1 MLSNYL
7 TTALRSLQKRPS
19 VTVLN
24 IAGLAL
30 GLAACLLIG
39 LWVEQE
45 LSYDEFHPEADTIAR
60 IVFDGQLGDQRL
72 QGPLSP
78 APLAPALVRD
88 YPDVETATRF
98 LVRDDVSAQ
107 LGDRTLAVGR
117 VLQAD
122 TAFFDV
128 FAGFHLVTG
137 DRATALRETDAVV
150 VTQALAQQ
158 AFGTADALGRTLTV
172 DGTVRRVTGVL
183 GESPGP
189 SHLGADAITPVRIS
203 ERMNQTWVANNYYT
217 YAELRPGTSID
228 AFESNLQKVVD
239 TYAGPQFKG
248 AIGMELDV
256 FRERGGRWAYS
267 LQPLTDI
274 HLDADSEYEI
284 QAGGDRETVYAF
296 LAIGGFILLIAC
308 INFMNLATARSA
320 ERATEVGMRK
330 ALGAGERHLRRQF
343 LGEALA
349 TTVLA
354 GGIAFGLASGALPI
368 FNQVAGTSLG
378 LDDLTTPLGLLAI
391 GGGTIVVGLIAG
403 SYPAFVLS
411 RFAPSV
417 VLKSSGRTT
426 SGGHGSWLRRGLV
439 VLQFALSIGLIAA
452 TLVIDQ
458 QFDYIQQKNLG
469 LDKERVVSLPN
480 AERLG
485 DRQADFIRRI
495 EQSARVMRASAAEPV
510 FSNQT
515 SSTGFRPDD
524 AEDPIAFNYIDASA
538 GFLETMGM
546 TLVAGRTFDPSRP
559 ADSSAVLIN
568 RTAAERL
575 GWDHPG
581 GHTLDETGDSEGSFP
596 VIGIVEDF
604 HYQSMR
610 QRVQPLVI
618 RLEAGH
624 PTVYARLAPGDP
636 SVAIAELRNAW
647 SNAVTDAPFEYAFL
661 DQTFA
666 EQHRSTQR
674 AGRLF
679 SGFTGLALLI
689 ACLGLFGLA
698 AYTAERRT
706 KEIGIRKALGATA
719 TQVISLISKDF
730 VQLVAIAFV
739 VSAPLAYFAM
749 SHWLQR
755 FAYRVDLGVGVF
767 LLAGGAALLVA
778 LGTVSTQA
786 FRAARVDPATTL
798 QDE

>member
-7 TTALRSLQKRPS
+7 TTALRSIRKRPS
-19 VTVLN
+19 VTLLN
-24 IAGLAL
+24 VAGLAL

-45 LSYDEFHPEADTIAR
+45 LSYDTFHPEADTVAR
-60 IVFDGQLGDQRL
+60 VVFDGQLGDQRI

-78 APLAPALVRD
+78 APLAPTLVRD

-98 LVRDDVSAQ
+98 RVRDDVSAQ
-107 LGDRTLAVGR
+107 IGDRTLAVGR

-122 TAFFDV
+122 TSFFDV
-128 FAGFHLVTG
+128 FAGFHLVAG
-137 DRATALRETDAVV
+137 DRETALQETDAVV
-150 VTQALAQQ
+150 VTHALAQQ
-158 AFGTADALGRTLTV
+158 AFGTTDVLGQTLMM
-172 DGTVRRVTGVL
+172 DDTVRRITGVL
-183 GESPGP
+183 DEPSGP
-189 SHLGADAITPVRIS
+189 SHIDADAITPIRIS
-203 ERMNQTWVANNYYT
+203 GRMMQTWVANNYYT
-217 YAELRPGTSID
+217 YAELRPGTSHD
-228 AFESNLQKVVD
+228 AFKSNLQEVVE

-248 AIGMELDV
+248 AVGMELDV
-256 FRERGGRWAYS
+256 FRERGGQWAYG
-267 LQPLTDI
+267 LQSLTDI

-349 TTVLA
+349 TTLLA
-354 GGIAFGLASGALPI
+354 GAVAVGLASGALPL

-378 LDDLTTPLGLLAI
+378 LEDLATPIGLLAV

-439 VLQFALSIGLIAA
+439 VLQFALSIGLIAG
-452 TLVIDQ
+452 TLVIDR

-469 LDKERVVSLPN
+469 FDKERVVSLLN
-480 AERLG
+480 ADRLRG
-485 DRQADFIRRI
+485 QADFVQRI
-495 EQSARVMRASAAEPV
+495 EQSAQVMRASAAEPV

-524 AEDPIAFNYIDASA
+524 AEDPIIFNYIDASA

-546 TLVAGRTFDPSRP
+546 TLLAGRTFDPSRP

-575 GWDHPG
+575 GWDRPA

-618 RLEAGH
+618 RLRAGH
-624 PTVYARLAPGDP
+624 STVYARLAPGDP
-636 SVAIAELRNAW
+636 SAAIAELRNAW
-647 SNAVTDAPFEYAFL
+647 SKATTDAPFEYAFL

-679 SGFTGLALLI
+679 GGFTGLALLI
-689 ACLGLFGLA
+689 ACFGLFGLA

-719 TQVISLISKDF
+719 TQVIALISKDF

-739 VSAPLAYFAM
+739 MSAPLAYVAM
-749 SHWLQR
+749 SQWIER

-778 LGTVSTQA
+778 LGTVSTHALQ
-786 FRAARVDPATTL
+786 AARVNPAHSL
-798 QDE
+798 RDE